1 MMDDNT
7 HATRNASMQG
17 NRHEFHNFSMNRA
30 SARNSTIETFWTSCN
45 TRQMPNEYLKLH
57 RNKSIMCPKCH
68 RPFRARVVGVPVKI
82 QAASFSC
89 SSSQQQQGTNYPA
102 ANGFSVS
109 VQSGYS
115 GFGSTVRA
123 HIQKDQVF
131 KKSDANSVHATTAGQ
146 AAHPSQPAGGN
157 LKRANAEAALYE
169 LKSKFQRVGM
179 VNELAAKGESSSQ
192 ENIHG
197 NENGVLRAER
207 ATIVVSNKPRSS
219 GELSNL
225 EIRSM
230 LAKKARMK
238 LKEWS
243 TNATSQTSSEKEREV
258 EKKKQIAR
266 EVIKNDLRR
275 DKTAHD
281 AVWLVFSALFELE
294 PEATSMTV
302 PDPDFHNFDKDRMEK
317 SFDENQVW
325 AAYDTYDGLPHYYA
339 LIRDMISKNP
349 FKVQFSWL
357 NSKNNS
363 ELCQLIGLVLASSRP
378 VKWVKGAGG
387 VIQIFSRKGHVWAL
401 YMHWSPKWNVPTSN
415 DMIHNYDMV
424 EVLGNCTEKEG
435 VTVISLVKVA
445 TSSRYSISIWT
456 LISSYS
462 KERDVSLSY
471 QVPSY
476 LLIGRKAPNAPIGC

>member
-1 MMDDNT
+1 
-7 HATRNASMQG
+7 
-17 NRHEFHNFSMNRA
+17 
-30 SARNSTIETFWTSCN
+30 
-45 TRQMPNEYLKLH
+45 
-57 RNKSIMCPKCH
+57 
-68 RPFRARVVGVPVKI
+68 
-82 QAASFSC
+82 
-89 SSSQQQQGTNYPA
+89 
-102 ANGFSVS
+102 
-109 VQSGYS
+109 
-115 GFGSTVRA
+115 
-123 HIQKDQVF
+123 
-131 KKSDANSVHATTAGQ
+131 
-146 AAHPSQPAGGN
+146 
-157 LKRANAEAALYE
+157 
-169 LKSKFQRVGM
+169 M

-230 LAKKARMK
+230 LAKKARMEITKK

-258 EKKKQIAR
+258 EKKKQIAQ
-266 EVIKNDLRR
+266 
-275 DKTAHD
+275 
-281 AVWLVFSALFELE
+281 

-325 AAYDTYDGLPHYYA
+325 TAYDTDDGMPHYYA
-339 LIRDMISKNP
+339 LIRDVIFKNP
-349 FKVQFSWL
+349 FKVQLSWL

-363 ELCQLIGLVLASSRP
+363 ELFPINW

-401 YMHWSPKWNVPTSN
+401 YMHWSPKWNVLTSN

-424 EVLGNCTEKEG
+424 EGLGNCTEKEG

-445 TSSRYSISIWT
+445 ASRRYSISIWT

-476 LLIGRKAPNAPIGC
+476 LLIGQKAPNAPIGCWELDPAALPLELFFFF